1 MIDQSL
7 LKDLEQF
14 QELSEQEAKE
24 VTGGKSSLDVKYTNV
39 GACPGCRSGVDPKVT
54 PQYQDVINIKK

>member
-24 VTGGKSSLDVKYTNV
+24 VSGGKSSVIDVKYTNV
-39 GACPGCRSGVDPKVT
+39 GACPACRSGFDPKVT
-54 PQYQDVINIKK
+54 NQYDGIIKK